1 MYSACPAI
9 MLGWDSLGLL
19 LEEEEGLVLEED
31 ILGGGVWLLAFVV
44 DWVYRGVLFS

>member
-19 LEEEEGLVLEED
+19 LEEEEEEDGLVLEEGLEED
-31 ILGGGVWLLAFVV
+31 ILGGGIGFCC
-44 DWVYRGVLFS
+44 